1 MKILV
6 DIDNVLVGT
15 IDKKNKTGLYW
26 TSYNII
32 CKMLEEK
39 FDITFITNKYTI
51 GVFNDFIKTDSNFS
65 HTNCISLKYNYE
77 KFIILDKILT
87 ILVKNRILYKQRKRD
102 SSEHSLKKIYNFII
116 YLIFSLLYKILD
128 LPTKFLFNNEILNFD
143 VYQSMFYRIP
153 DKIMYYKNI
162 KKFLFIHDLLPL
174 IRTRDFS
181 KKKKKQKKSRGNFYK
196 IFKNVNKDTTLIC
209 NSESTK
215 NDLIDHF
222 PNFKENKILVAPLA
236 ADKKQFY
243 KIEHDD
249 INYKNKVL
257 QKYQIPINSKY
268 LLSLSSL
275 NPRKNLIFLLDCFI
289 EFLSKNK
296 NIQDLYLVLAGPKG
310 WKIDNLFEKIADCK
324 EYKDKIIL
332 TGFLDEKDINC
343 IYNNALFFVFPSL
356 YEGFGLPVLEA
367 MQCGVPVISSNKSSM
382 PEVYGDA
389 ALPIDPE
396 NKDDL
401 MEAIEKLY
409 YDENL
414 RKNLSEKGL
423 TRSKL
428 FDWSKTVKIMTSGY
442 SL

>member
-1 MKILV
+1 
-6 DIDNVLVGT
+6 
-15 IDKKNKTGLYW
+15 
-26 TSYNII
+26 
-32 CKMLEEK
+32 MLL
-39 FDITFITNKYTI
+39 
-51 GVFNDFIKTDSNFS
+51 G
-65 HTNCISLKYNYE
+65 
-77 KFIILDKILT
+77 
-87 ILVKNRILYKQRKRD
+87 
-102 SSEHSLKKIYNFII
+102 
-116 YLIFSLLYKILD
+116 
-128 LPTKFLFNNEILNFD
+128 
-143 VYQSMFYRIP
+143 
-153 DKIMYYKNI
+153 
-162 KKFLFIHDLLPL
+162 
-174 IRTRDFS
+174 
-181 KKKKKQKKSRGNFYK
+181 
-196 IFKNVNKDTTLIC
+196 
-209 NSESTK
+209 
-215 NDLIDHF
+215 
-222 PNFKENKILVAPLA
+222 
-236 ADKKQFY
+236 
-243 KIEHDD
+243 
-249 INYKNKVL
+249 
-257 QKYQIPINSKY
+257 
-268 LLSLSSL
+268 
-275 NPRKNLIFLLDCFI
+275 LLDCFI

-423 TRSKL
+423 VRSKS
-428 FDWSKTVKIMTSGY
+428 FDWGKTVKIMTSGY